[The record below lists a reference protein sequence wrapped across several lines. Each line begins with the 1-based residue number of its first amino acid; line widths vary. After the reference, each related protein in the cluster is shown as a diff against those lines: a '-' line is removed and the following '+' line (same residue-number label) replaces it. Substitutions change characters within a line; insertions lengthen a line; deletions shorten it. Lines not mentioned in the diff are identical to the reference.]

1 MLKYAFDES
10 DVFDE
15 DELSDNEEII
25 AGEIETEI
33 TFSKPSEKAF
43 FEYLLSKKKTKDIKG
58 ELIPTNGDLTNYFDR
73 RLTTREGFAYLFS
86 IAHLYLDGGSLETK
100 LEKLLEDKKQFSKK
114 SLSTEDKSL
123 ISEIASEVEQNL
135 IKIRTAFKDKLKKM
149 LDEKAQNP
157 KSIPKSLLNRLTD
170 KQLLEIKKG

>member
-1 MLKYAFDES
+1 M
-10 DVFDE
+10 
-15 DELSDNEEII
+15 
-25 AGEIETEI
+25 
-33 TFSKPSEKAF
+33 
-43 FEYLLSKKKTKDIKG
+43 
-58 ELIPTNGDLTNYFDR
+58 
-73 RLTTREGFAYLFS
+73 
-86 IAHLYLDGGSLETK
+86 
-100 LEKLLEDKKQFSKK
+100 LEDKKQFSKK